1 MSSPLNPS
9 HNSGGTATEHN
20 FNPTPTLTEQEQKL
34 QRLYGNRLPTA
45 KGLLGQKLKERKYFD
60 SGDYALSKAGKTNA
74 PVGSQHP
81 QPENIP
87 HSTPAPS
94 TQLIYHHG
102 SPPTKES
109 SLIHESES
117 APASHHHTIAAQP
130 NV

>member
-9 HNSGGTATEHN
+9 HSSGGTATEHN
-20 FNPTPTLTEQEQKL
+20 FSPAQTLTEQEQKL

-60 SGDYALSKAGKTNA
+60 SGDYALSKAGKTTA

-87 HSTPAPS
+87 HSTPA
-94 TQLIYHHG
+94 TVNQLHNHG
-102 SPPTKES
+102 SPPVKES
-109 SLIHESES
+109 SLMHEAES
-117 APASHHHTIAAQP
+117 APESNNNTSAQP